1 MLSLSISQ
9 NGDQPLADQIV
20 AGIKR
25 QIHDRH
31 LRPGAKLPSIRNFA
45 NTYKVSRFTVV
56 EAYDRL
62 VAMGYLRSRRGA
74 GFYTSDTSAPADPAR
89 AAPSDN
95 LKRNEELIWLIRRL
109 LEADENAVLAGGPW
123 LPNSWLD
130 EAGIRQSL
138 NVLARKNGAYLL
150 EYGHPFGYLPLREH
164 MVLMLAGLGITASAG
179 QILLTQGTSQA
190 LEFVIRYLLK
200 PGDAALVD
208 DPGYYNLFGN
218 LRLQGVEMLAVPRN
232 PDGPDVAI
240 LEKLAAA
247 HRPKVYFTQS
257 VMQNPTGTDMSPHVA
272 FKVLQAAE
280 RHNFTVVEDD
290 IFCDLQVRTT
300 PRLATLDQLNRVIYA
315 RSFSKTLSGSL
326 RVGFLACSQDIA
338 NELADIKMLTSI
350 TTSQFTERLIYLM
363 LVDGHYRKYLSR
375 LHERLGEAR
384 LNVVR
389 AFERIGLELY
399 VEPADGMFVWAR
411 FPHIDDSLA
420 LAEASQRHGIMLAP
434 GAVFRPHLE
443 RSAWMRFNVSCLRR
457 QARAG
462 LAATADVEH
471 GDVAQTAAP
480 PPDTM
485 ASNFK
490 LAQKI
495 EPSHAP
501 AANRDRSNDGFP
513 PTATST
519 AKIPGGRS
527 TLTQVFGGNAQIA
540 AIRRRLGEPASSTLC
555 CP

>member
-1 MLSLSISQ
+1 
-9 NGDQPLADQIV
+9 
-20 AGIKR
+20 
-25 QIHDRH
+25 
-31 LRPGAKLPSIRNFA
+31 
-45 NTYKVSRFTVV
+45 
-56 EAYDRL
+56 
-62 VAMGYLRSRRGA
+62 
-74 GFYTSDTSAPADPAR
+74 
-89 AAPSDN
+89 
-95 LKRNEELIWLIRRL
+95 
-109 LEADENAVLAGGPW
+109 
-123 LPNSWLD
+123 
-130 EAGIRQSL
+130 
-138 NVLARKNGAYLL
+138 
-150 EYGHPFGYLPLREH
+150 
-164 MVLMLAGLGITASAG
+164 
-179 QILLTQGTSQA
+179 
-190 LEFVIRYLLK
+190 VIRYLLK

-218 LRLQGVEMLAVPRN
+218 LRLQGIEMLAVPRN
-232 PDGPDVAI
+232 PEGPDVAI

-272 FKVLQAAE
+272 FKVLRAAE

-338 NELADIKMLTSI
+338 NELTDIKMLTSI

-399 VEPADGMFVWAR
+399 VEPTDGMFVWAR

-420 LAEASQRHGIMLAP
+420 LAEAAQLHGIMLAP

-443 RSAWMRFNVSCLRR
+443 RSAWMRFNVTVCEDKRVQDWLQR
-457 QARAG
+457 
-462 LAATADVEH
+462 LT
-471 GDVAQTAAP
+471 
-480 PPDTM
+480 
-485 ASNFK
+485 SN
-490 LAQKI
+490 
-495 EPSHAP
+495 
-501 AANRDRSNDGFP
+501 
-513 PTATST
+513 TTT
-519 AKIPGGRS
+519 
-527 TLTQVFGGNAQIA
+527 
-540 AIRRRLGEPASSTLC
+540 
-555 CP
+555 

>member
-1 MLSLSISQ
+1 MLSLTVSQ
-9 NGDQPLADQIV
+9 NSDQPLADQIV

-25 QIHDRH
+25 QIDDRH
-31 LRPGAKLPSIRNFA
+31 LRPGTKLPSIRNFA
-45 NTYKVSRFTVV
+45 DSYNVSRFTVV

-62 VAMGYLRSRRGA
+62 VAMGYLQSRRGA
-74 GFYTSDTSAPADPAR
+74 GFYTSAAPAPAE
-89 AAPSDN
+89 AAHPAPSDN
-95 LKRNEELIWLIRRL
+95 HKRNEELVWLIRRL
-109 LEADENAVLAGGPW
+109 LEADENTLLAGGPW

-164 MVLMLAGLGITASAG
+164 LALMLAGLGITAHPG

-190 LEFVIRYLLK
+190 LELVIRYLLK

-208 DPGYYNLFGN
+208 DPGYYNMFGN

-290 IFCDLQVRTT
+290 IFCDLQVKTT

-326 RVGFLACSQDIA
+326 RVGFVACSQDIA

-350 TTSQFTERLIYLM
+350 TTSQFTERL
-363 LVDGHYRKYLSR
+363 DLSDAGGWPLPQISVALARAARRGAPQCRAR
-375 LHERLGEAR
+375 LRAHRTGTVRGARGRHVRLGAIPAYRRLAGAGGSVAAR
-384 LNVVR
+384 
-389 AFERIGLELY
+389 
-399 VEPADGMFVWAR
+399 
-411 FPHIDDSLA
+411 
-420 LAEASQRHGIMLAP
+420 RH
-434 GAVFRPHLE
+434 H
-443 RSAWMRFNVSCLRR
+443 
-457 QARAG
+457 ARAG
-462 LAATADVEH
+462 RCLSSASRALAVDAV
-471 GDVAQTAAP
+471 Q
-480 PPDTM
+480 
-485 ASNFK
+485 
-490 LAQKI
+490 
-495 EPSHAP
+495 
-501 AANRDRSNDGFP
+501 
-513 PTATST
+513 
-519 AKIPGGRS
+519 
-527 TLTQVFGGNAQIA
+527 
-540 AIRRRLGEPASSTLC
+540 RRRLRGHARAALAAAAGGGRGGDCRVTLPVATAAVAISLDSSPAISIYDCHFL
-555 CP
+555 

>member
-1 MLSLSISQ
+1 MLSLTISPRS
-9 NGDQPLADQIV
+9 GQPLADQIV

-25 QIHDRH
+25 QIEDRH
-31 LRPGAKLPSIRNFA
+31 LRSGTKLPSIRSFA
-45 NTYKVSRFTVV
+45 DSYGVSHFTVV

-62 VAMGYLRSRRGA
+62 VAMGYLQSRRGS
-74 GFYTSDTSAPADPAR
+74 GFYTAAPAAPAETSHPAPADGH
-89 AAPSDN
+89 
-95 LKRNEELIWLIRRL
+95 KRNEELVWLVRRL
-109 LEADENAVLAGGPW
+109 LEADENTLLAGGPW

-164 MVLMLAGLGITASAG
+164 LTLMLSGLGITVHPG
-179 QILLTQGTSQA
+179 QVLLTQGTSQA
-190 LEFVIRYLLK
+190 LELVIRYLLK

-208 DPGYYNLFGN
+208 DPGYYNMFGN
-218 LRLQGVEMLAVPRN
+218 LRLHGVQMLAVPRN
-232 PDGPDVAI
+232 PDGPDIAI

-280 RHNFTVVEDD
+280 SYNFMIVEDD
-290 IFCDLQVRTT
+290 IFCDLQVKTT

-326 RVGFLACSQDIA
+326 RVGFVAGAQNIVTD
-338 NELADIKMLTSI
+338 LADIKMLTSL
-350 TTSQFTERLIYLM
+350 TTSQFTERLVYLM

-389 AFERIGLELY
+389 AFERMGLELF
-399 VEPADGMFVWAR
+399 VEPADGMFVWAK
-411 FPHIDDSLA
+411 FPHVEDSLT
-420 LAEASQRHGIMLAP
+420 LAEAAQRDGIMLAP

-443 RSAWMRFNVSCLRR
+443 RTPWMRFNVTACEDTRVQRWLAR
-457 QARAG
+457 QAASK
-462 LAATADVEH
+462 AT
-471 GDVAQTAAP
+471 
-480 PPDTM
+480 
-485 ASNFK
+485 
-490 LAQKI
+490 
-495 EPSHAP
+495 
-501 AANRDRSNDGFP
+501 
-513 PTATST
+513 
-519 AKIPGGRS
+519 
-527 TLTQVFGGNAQIA
+527 
-540 AIRRRLGEPASSTLC
+540 
-555 CP
+555 